1 MRKCGST
8 VQLYNLS
15 LTPLFNTYEFCLCV
29 KVPYDSSAENET
41 ICYGCMWERN
51 NKIVLQNGS
60 VHSVQLVIPLDK
72 DGIFIV
78 NTLLKWSKSMLAV
91 IKLPLLIFLPKLQKV
106 IILSTVIF
114 VSPFFCI
121 YKSCFVLP
129 CEWCHPFI

>member
-15 LTPLFNTYEFCLCV
+15 LTPLFNTWVLLMCEGALWLISW
-29 KVPYDSSAENET
+29 KWDS